1 MAARRDTAKLLS
13 ATLLGTMDSNAIV
26 PIIALYA
33 AALKADLV
41 TIGIIVGLYSAVHAP
56 ANLLFGRIADRFG
69 RVWPMRLG
77 LLWDAA
83 SMVLYAIAPNPLF
96 LALARVSHGIGGGLV
111 GPSTMSLATD
121 SARTGRRGRGMAL
134 YGMSIAIAVILG
146 TGIAGPLTRGDGDRA
161 TPPMPAEFV
170 PLFAVLAVAL
180 LVGFVIS
187 LRIRESAPIAAR
199 ARVSLRRVLSY
210 AARPGPAAGYA
221 AIFTLY
227 FLLGAFTAL
236 VPFHLQNELGYGT
249 LEVGLS
255 FTVFAIF
262 SLILHYPAGILADRR
277 GPATPALIGI
287 AATAAAMAIIPIV
300 RDVPSLVAVMA
311 LFGVGHGFVFPSA
324 SALVTREAEPGER
337 GVVTGLFYS
346 LLVAGVAIGA
356 PTMAA
361 IAARQSSYAFGIWA
375 SSWFVF
381 FGIPF
386 VVRALRRPSR
396 EVAPDTEP
404 PRSADSGSD
413 VP

>member
-33 AALKADLV
+33 ASLGADLV

-69 RVWPMRLG
+69 RVRPMRLG

-111 GPSTMSLATD
+111 GPATMSLATD
-121 SARTGRRGRGMAL
+121 TARAGRRGRGMAL
-134 YGMSIAIAVILG
+134 YGMSIALAVILG
-146 TGIAGPLTRGDGDRA
+146 TGLAGPLTRGDNFLRL
-161 TPPMPAEFV
+161 FV
-170 PLFAVLAVAL
+170 VLAGAL
-180 LVGFVIS
+180 LLGFVIS
-187 LRIRESAPIAAR
+187 LRIKEPAAALSR
-199 ARVSLRRVLSY
+199 PRVSLRRVLAY
-210 AARPGPAAGYA
+210 ASRPGPAAGYA

-236 VPFHLQNELGYGT
+236 VPLHLRDELGYGT
-249 LEVGLS
+249 LEVRLS
-255 FTVFAIF
+255 FTVFAIL
-262 SLILHYPAGILADRR
+262 SLLLHYPAGILADRR

-300 RDVPSLVAVMA
+300 RDIPALVAVMA

-324 SALVTREAEPGER
+324 SALVTREADPGER
-337 GVVTGLFYS
+337 GIVTGLFYS

-361 IAARQSSYAFGIWA
+361 IASLQSSYAFGIWA

-386 VVRALRRPSR
+386 VVRAIRRPSR
-396 EVAPDTEP
+396 EIAPDPEAQGT
-404 PRSADSGSD
+404 ADSGNN
-413 VP
+413 VV

>member
-1 MAARRDTAKLLS
+1 MARLDTAKLLS

-33 AALKADLV
+33 SSLGADIV
-41 TIGIIVGLYSAVHAP
+41 TVGIIVGLYSAVHAP

-69 RVWPMRLG
+69 RVRPMRLG

-121 SARTGRRGRGMAL
+121 TARAGRRGRGMAL
-134 YGMSIAIAVILG
+134 YGMSIALAVIIG
-146 TGIAGPLTRGDGDRA
+146 TGLAGPLTRDDNFAR
-161 TPPMPAEFV
+161 
-170 PLFAVLAVAL
+170 LFIVLAGTL

-187 LRIRESAPIAAR
+187 LRIKEPAAAATHTR
-199 ARVSLRRVLSY
+199 ATLRRILAY
-210 AARPGPAAGYA
+210 ASRPGPAAGYA

-236 VPFHLQNELGYGT
+236 VPLHLRDELGYGT
-249 LEVGLS
+249 LQVGLS
-255 FTVFAIF
+255 FTVFAIL
-262 SLILHYPAGILADRR
+262 SLLLHYPAGILADRR
-277 GPATPALIGI
+277 GPATPALVGI

-300 RDVPSLVAVMA
+300 RDVPSLLAVMA
-311 LFGVGHGFVFPSA
+311 LFGVGHVFVFPTA
-324 SALVTREAEPGER
+324 STLVTREADPGER

-346 LLVAGVAIGA
+346 LLVAGVAVGA

-361 IAARQSSYAFGIWA
+361 IAARTSSYAFGIWA
-375 SSWFVF
+375 SAWFSF
-381 FGIPF
+381 IGIPF
-386 VVRALRRPSR
+386 VVRALRRPSP
-396 EVAPDTEP
+396 EESLAGGTPSPVESNGGGP
-404 PRSADSGSD
+404 
-413 VP
+413 

>member
-1 MAARRDTAKLLS
+1 MARLDTAKLLS

-33 AALKADLV
+33 SSLGADIV
-41 TIGIIVGLYSAVHAP
+41 TVGIIVGLYSAVHAP

-69 RVWPMRLG
+69 RVRPMRLG

-121 SARTGRRGRGMAL
+121 TARAGRRGRWMAL
-134 YGMSIAIAVILG
+134 YGMSIAIAVIIG
-146 TGIAGPLTRGDGDRA
+146 TGLAGPLTRDNNFARL
-161 TPPMPAEFV
+161 FV
-170 PLFAVLAVAL
+170 VLAGTL
-180 LVGFVIS
+180 LLGFGIS
-187 LRIRESAPIAAR
+187 LRIKEPAVAVTRT
-199 ARVSLRRVLSY
+199 RVTLRRILAY
-210 AARPGPAAGYA
+210 ASRPGPAAGYA

-236 VPFHLQNELGYGT
+236 VPLHLRAELGYGT

-255 FTVFAIF
+255 FTVFAIL
-262 SLILHYPAGILADRR
+262 SLVLHYPAGILADRR

-300 RDVPSLVAVMA
+300 RDVPSLVSVMA

-324 SALVTREAEPGER
+324 STLVTREAEPGER

-361 IAARQSSYAFGIWA
+361 IADRTSSYAFGIWA

-381 FGIPF
+381 FGFPF
-386 VVRALRRPSR
+386 VVRALRQPLKEVSGGTDSFPSV
-396 EVAPDTEP
+396 ESNGGGP
-404 PRSADSGSD
+404 
-413 VP
+413 